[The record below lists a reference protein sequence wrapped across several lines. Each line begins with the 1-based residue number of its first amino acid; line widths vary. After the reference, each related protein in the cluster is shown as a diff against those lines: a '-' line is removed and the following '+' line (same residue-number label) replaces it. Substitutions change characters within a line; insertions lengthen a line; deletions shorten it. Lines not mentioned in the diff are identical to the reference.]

1 MTRVR
6 RERETTSSPF
16 SSADGVGDAES
27 AVGFCE
33 AGTLLPSPSTDGVGA
48 VELAADC
55 CEAATLS
62 PFPSADGVDDTEL
75 AVGRYGANVE

>member
-1 MTRVR
+1 
-6 RERETTSSPF
+6 
-16 SSADGVGDAES
+16 
-27 AVGFCE
+27 VGFCE
-33 AGTLLPSPSTDGVGA
+33 VGTLLPSPSTDGVGA